1 MARDGPGRLPPWPWG
16 AEPWGPTQRR
26 PSSGPAWG
34 QFVLL
39 DRDLVEETNLH
50 RVALFTPEDIGRPKA
65 DAACEALRRIAP
77 EAAVTAQVAYLGSD
91 LAEALVP

>member
-1 MARDGPGRLPPWPWG
+1 M
-16 AEPWGPTQRR
+16 
-26 PSSGPAWG
+26 
-34 QFVLL
+34 
-39 DRDLVEETNLH
+39 EETNLH